1 MKKTLLTIFAALCCT
16 VMANTES
23 IPTTEIWYTSTD
35 GLKFAGNSQEAEPTV
50 LRPGQMAEANL
61 NVRMKERASQRK
73 SSDAEWGDWEAF
85 APEGSNDATW
95 TLTA

>member
-1 MKKTLLTIFAALCCT
+1 MNKKLLSLFALITLT
-16 VMANTES
+16 VGIAIAVNDV
-23 IPTTEIWYTSTD
+23 PD
-35 GLKFAGNSQEAEPTV
+35 NGLKFAGNRQEAEPTV

-85 APEGSNDATW
+85 APGGSNDATW